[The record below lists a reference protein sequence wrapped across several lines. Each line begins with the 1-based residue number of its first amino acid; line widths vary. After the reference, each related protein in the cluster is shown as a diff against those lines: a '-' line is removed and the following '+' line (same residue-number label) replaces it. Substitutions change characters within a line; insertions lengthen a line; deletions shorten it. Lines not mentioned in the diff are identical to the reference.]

1 MRVADFFALDS
12 EWVRRPAAVAQR
24 RDATVAL
31 VLFALSAIGLE
42 MLRSGGGLRTDIPVW
57 QEYLGLAA
65 MAAPIAF
72 RRRWPLGAVVVSSVA
87 FFVVGLRMPDIAM
100 QLSVQG
106 LYFFALFSAMAW
118 ARDRRVALM
127 VIAGVL
133 LLMFGWLAY
142 QFLLGSAVAQ
152 INEDI
157 ADPTRSRGAV
167 NPVIAAVT
175 YTFLVNIAYFGGA
188 VLGGQ
193 AAWNAA
199 RRRARLATQA
209 ATLRTQAAELKE
221 HAVVEERLRIARELH
236 DVVAHHVSVMGVQ
249 AAAARRV
256 LDVDPQAASSALS
269 SVESSA
275 REAVTEMRSLL
286 GTLRQ
291 GDRAAAE
298 TGRAPEPSVDAIPGL
313 VDQLRAD
320 GLDVTYSVVADPSDA
335 ATHLGP
341 AVGLTLYRTVQE
353 ALHNVRRHSTATAAA
368 VVLRVD
374 GSAPNGFAEVEVLD
388 SGRPRTGTSGTGLGL
403 LGMRER
409 VASLDGL
416 ARDRSASDRRVP
428 GPGPAAP
435 GQEVDHGRGP
445 RRPRRR
451 ACRERRRR
459 RDAEHVE
466 PSPHA
471 RAGRLDPMTET
482 LPDVLRVVVVDDQ
495 ALVRSGFSMILG
507 VEPDL
512 EVVGEA
518 SDGAAAVEVVARL
531 TPDVVLMDVQMPGTD
546 GIEAT
551 REIVARDLAKVIIL
565 TTFDRDDYL
574 VDALRAGASGFLLK
588 NAEPEKLVDAVRV
601 VGNGHALLAPEVTRR
616 VIERMTAGDTHTP
629 EIRSPATQPATP
641 PSWTF
646 SRTGNARSSC
656 SSARASATARSRPS
670 CSSARRP

>member
-42 MLRSGGGLRTDIPVW
+42 MLRSGGGLRTDLPVW

-72 RRRWPLGAVVVSSVA
+72 RRRWPLGAVVVSSLA

-341 AVGLTLYRTVQE
+341 ARRPHALPHRPGGPPQRPPALDGNGCDRRPPRRRVGPER
-353 ALHNVRRHSTATAAA
+353 VRRGRGAG
-368 VVLRVD
+368 LRTPTHRNL
-374 GSAPNGFAEVEVLD
+374 GH
-388 SGRPRTGTSGTGLGL
+388 RPRTAGYAGARRLPG
-403 LGMRER
+403 R
-409 VASLDGL
+409 L

-451 ACRERRRR
+451 APSSAGRARRT
-459 RDAEHVE
+459 V
-466 PSPHA
+466 PHA
-471 RAGRLDPMTET
+471 RAGRLDPMTATRPE
-482 LPDVLRVVVVDDQ
+482 VLRVVVVDDQ

-531 TPDVVLMDVQMPGTD
+531 DTGRGADGRADAGYRRDRGDPGD
-546 GIEAT
+546 
-551 REIVARDLAKVIIL
+551 
-565 TTFDRDDYL
+565 
-574 VDALRAGASGFLLK
+574 
-588 NAEPEKLVDAVRV
+588 
-601 VGNGHALLAPEVTRR
+601 
-616 VIERMTAGDTHTP
+616 
-629 EIRSPATQPATP
+629 
-641 PSWTF
+641 
-646 SRTGNARSSC
+646 
-656 SSARASATARSRPS
+656 
-670 CSSARRP
+670 RRPRPREGHHPDDVRP

>member
-1 MRVADFFALDS
+1 
-12 EWVRRPAAVAQR
+12 
-24 RDATVAL
+24 
-31 VLFALSAIGLE
+31 
-42 MLRSGGGLRTDIPVW
+42 
-57 QEYLGLAA
+57 
-65 MAAPIAF
+65 
-72 RRRWPLGAVVVSSVA
+72 
-87 FFVVGLRMPDIAM
+87 M

-298 TGRAPEPSVDAIPGL
+298 TGRAPNPPSTPFPASWTSCVPTDSTSPTPSWPT
-313 VDQLRAD
+313 LRMRRRTS
-320 GLDVTYSVVADPSDA
+320 GRRSVS
-335 ATHLGP
+335 
-341 AVGLTLYRTVQE
+341 R
-353 ALHNVRRHSTATAAA
+353 STAPSRRPSTT
-368 VVLRVD
+368 
-374 GSAPNGFAEVEVLD
+374 SAGTRRRRPRPSSCA
-388 SGRPRTGTSGTGLGL
+388 STGRPRTGSPRSRCWTPDAHAPEPRAPVSDCSVCASASPPWTARSRSV
-403 LGMRER
+403 RER
-409 VASLDGL
+409 PAGSGCGYACRWPG
-416 ARDRSASDRRVP
+416 ARPR
-428 GPGPAAP
+428 
-435 GQEVDHGRGP
+435 RGP
-445 RRPRRR
+445 RR
-451 ACRERRRR
+451 
-459 RDAEHVE
+459 RDVEHVE
-466 PSPHA
+466 NADH
-471 RAGRLDPMTET
+471 
-482 LPDVLRVVVVDDQ
+482 
-495 ALVRSGFSMILG
+495 
-507 VEPDL
+507 
-512 EVVGEA
+512 
-518 SDGAAAVEVVARL
+518 
-531 TPDVVLMDVQMPGTD
+531 
-546 GIEAT
+546 
-551 REIVARDLAKVIIL
+551 
-565 TTFDRDDYL
+565 
-574 VDALRAGASGFLLK
+574 
-588 NAEPEKLVDAVRV
+588 AEPVD
-601 VGNGHALLAPEVTRR
+601 
-616 VIERMTAGDTHTP
+616 
-629 EIRSPATQPATP
+629 S
-641 PSWTF
+641 
-646 SRTGNARSSC
+646 SR
-656 SSARASATARSRPS
+656 
-670 CSSARRP
+670 

>member
-72 RRRWPLGAVVVSSVA
+72 RRRWPLGAVVVSSLA

-320 GLDVTYSVVADPSDA
+320 GLEVDLLRRGRPVGCGDA
-335 ATHLGP
+335 PRAGGRSHAVPHRPGGP
-341 AVGLTLYRTVQE
+341 PQRPPALDGNGRGRRPARRRGRRTVSPRSRCWTPDAHAPE
-353 ALHNVRRHSTATAAA
+353 PRAPASDCSVC
-368 VVLRVD
+368 
-374 GSAPNGFAEVEVLD
+374 GSA
-388 SGRPRTGTSGTGLGL
+388 
-403 LGMRER
+403 
-409 VASLDGL
+409 
-416 ARDRSASDRRVP
+416 
-428 GPGPAAP
+428 
-435 GQEVDHGRGP
+435 
-445 RRPRRR
+445 
-451 ACRERRRR
+451 
-459 RDAEHVE
+459 
-466 PSPHA
+466 SP
-471 RAGRLDPMTET
+471 P
-482 LPDVLRVVVVDDQ
+482 
-495 ALVRSGFSMILG
+495 
-507 VEPDL
+507 
-512 EVVGEA
+512 
-518 SDGAAAVEVVARL
+518 
-531 TPDVVLMDVQMPGTD
+531 
-546 GIEAT
+546 
-551 REIVARDLAKVIIL
+551 
-565 TTFDRDDYL
+565 
-574 VDALRAGASGFLLK
+574 
-588 NAEPEKLVDAVRV
+588 
-601 VGNGHALLAPEVTRR
+601 
-616 VIERMTAGDTHTP
+616 
-629 EIRSPATQPATP
+629 
-641 PSWTF
+641 W
-646 SRTGNARSSC
+646 
-656 SSARASATARSRPS
+656 TARSRSVRERPAGSGSGSACPWPGRPRPMTAPTATSSISRTPS
-670 CSSARRP
+670 TPTTVEPSRTPEPADSTR

>member
-42 MLRSGGGLRTDIPVW
+42 MLRSGGGLRTDTTGW

-87 FFVVGLRMPDIAM
+87 FFVVGLRMPDVAM

-313 VDQLRAD
+313 VDQLRAE
-320 GLDVTYSVVADPSDA
+320 GLDVTYTVVADPSDA

-368 VVLRVD
+368 RRPARRRVGPGRVRRGRGAGLRTPTHRHL
-374 GSAPNGFAEVEVLD
+374 GH
-388 SGRPRTGTSGTGLGL
+388 RPRTARYAGARRLPG
-403 LGMRER
+403 R
-409 VASLDGL
+409 L
-416 ARDRSASDRRVP
+416 AGDRSPGHRRVP
-428 GPGPAAP
+428 GAGPPAAGPASRRRREPATTRAGGPGPRPEPADSGPMTAATPAAP
-435 GQEVDHGRGP
+435 NGRS
-445 RRPRRR
+445 
-451 ACRERRRR
+451 C
-459 RDAEHVE
+459 
-466 PSPHA
+466 
-471 RAGRLDPMTET
+471 
-482 LPDVLRVVVVDDQ
+482 
-495 ALVRSGFSMILG
+495 
-507 VEPDL
+507 
-512 EVVGEA
+512 A
-518 SDGAAAVEVVARL
+518 SSSW
-531 TPDVVLMDVQMPGTD
+531 T
-546 GIEAT
+546 
-551 REIVARDLAKVIIL
+551 
-565 TTFDRDDYL
+565 
-574 VDALRAGASGFLLK
+574 
-588 NAEPEKLVDAVRV
+588 
-601 VGNGHALLAPEVTRR
+601 TRR
-616 VIERMTAGDTHTP
+616 WSV
-629 EIRSPATQPATP
+629 
-641 PSWTF
+641 
-646 SRTGNARSSC
+646 
-656 SSARASATARSRPS
+656 RASR
-670 CSSARRP
+670 

>member
-42 MLRSGGGLRTDIPVW
+42 MLRSGGGLRTDLPVW

-72 RRRWPLGAVVVSSVA
+72 RRRWPLGAVVVSSLA

-118 ARDRRVALM
+118 ARDRRVALL

-291 GDRAAAE
+291 GDRATAE

-353 ALHNVRRHSTATAAA
+353 ALHNVRRHSTATAAT

-409 VASLDGL
+409 VASLDGSLEIGPRATGGFRVRVRLPL
-416 ARDRSASDRRVP
+416 ARRSTTAEDRADRDVEHVENVEN
-428 GPGPAAP
+428 AENA
-435 GQEVDHGRGP
+435 DH
-445 RRPRRR
+445 
-451 ACRERRRR
+451 
-459 RDAEHVE
+459 AEHVE
-466 PSPHA
+466 PS
-471 RAGRLDPMTET
+471 R
-482 LPDVLRVVVVDDQ
+482 
-495 ALVRSGFSMILG
+495 
-507 VEPDL
+507 
-512 EVVGEA
+512 
-518 SDGAAAVEVVARL
+518 
-531 TPDVVLMDVQMPGTD
+531 
-546 GIEAT
+546 
-551 REIVARDLAKVIIL
+551 
-565 TTFDRDDYL
+565 
-574 VDALRAGASGFLLK
+574 
-588 NAEPEKLVDAVRV
+588 
-601 VGNGHALLAPEVTRR
+601 
-616 VIERMTAGDTHTP
+616 TP
-629 EIRSPATQPATP
+629 EPADST
-641 PSWTF
+641 
-646 SRTGNARSSC
+646 R
-656 SSARASATARSRPS
+656 
-670 CSSARRP
+670 

>member
-1 MRVADFFALDS
+1 MGAAAR
-12 EWVRRPAAVAQR
+12 RCRPAPRRHRGPGPVRVVRHRPRDAAQR
-24 RDATVAL
+24 WRVCVPTY
-31 VLFALSAIGLE
+31 
-42 MLRSGGGLRTDIPVW
+42 RSGRSTSVSP
-57 QEYLGLAA
+57 
-65 MAAPIAF
+65 
-72 RRRWPLGAVVVSSVA
+72 RWPHPSRSGVGGRSAAVVVSSLA

-157 ADPTRSRGAV
+157 ADPNRSRGAV

-209 ATLRTQAAELKE
+209 ETLRAQAAELKE

-275 REAVTEMRSLL
+275 REAVTEMRALL

-313 VDQLRAD
+313 STSCGAD
-320 GLDVTYSVVADPSDA
+320 GLDVTYSVVADPPECGDAPRAGGRSDA
-335 ATHLGP
+335 LPDGPGGP
-341 AVGLTLYRTVQE
+341 AQRPPALDGVG
-353 ALHNVRRHSTATAAA
+353 RH
-368 VVLRVD
+368 
-374 GSAPNGFAEVEVLD
+374 
-388 SGRPRTGTSGTGLGL
+388 GRPAGQ
-403 LGMRER
+403 R
-409 VASLDGL
+409 VR
-416 ARDRSASDRRVP
+416 ARAGSPRSRCST
-428 GPGPAAP
+428 PA
-435 GQEVDHGRGP
+435 GRGP
-445 RRPRRR
+445 VPRVPVSACSVCGSASPPWTARWRSVRGPPAGSGCGYACRWLALAASTASPRRR
-451 ACRERRRR
+451 DVRLSERPDPPARRLQPMTGRRPSRPTRRAESRGPARRRR
-459 RDAEHVE
+459 RR
-466 PSPHA
+466 PG
-471 RAGRLDPMTET
+471 AGPLRLLDDP
-482 LPDVLRVVVVDDQ
+482 R
-495 ALVRSGFSMILG
+495 G
-507 VEPDL
+507 
-512 EVVGEA
+512 
-518 SDGAAAVEVVARL
+518 
-531 TPDVVLMDVQMPGTD
+531 
-546 GIEAT
+546 
-551 REIVARDLAKVIIL
+551 
-565 TTFDRDDYL
+565 
-574 VDALRAGASGFLLK
+574 
-588 NAEPEKLVDAVRV
+588 
-601 VGNGHALLAPEVTRR
+601 
-616 VIERMTAGDTHTP
+616 
-629 EIRSPATQPATP
+629 
-641 PSWTF
+641 
-646 SRTGNARSSC
+646 RTGPRGRRRGQRRCRRRRGRRS
-656 SSARASATARSRPS
+656 A
-670 CSSARRP
+670 ARRTSC

>member
-1 MRVADFFALDS
+1 
-12 EWVRRPAAVAQR
+12 
-24 RDATVAL
+24 
-31 VLFALSAIGLE
+31 
-42 MLRSGGGLRTDIPVW
+42 MLRSGGGLRTDLPVW

-72 RRRWPLGAVVVSSVA
+72 RRRWPLGAVVVSSLA

-133 LLMFGWLAY
+133 VLMFGWLAY

-291 GDRAAAE
+291 GDRATAE

-320 GLDVTYSVVADPSDA
+320 GP
-335 ATHLGP
+335 
-341 AVGLTLYRTVQE
+341 
-353 ALHNVRRHSTATAAA
+353 RRHLLRRRRPLGCRDAPRARRSASRSTAPSRRPSTTSAGTRRQR
-368 VVLRVD
+368 LRPSS
-374 GSAPNGFAEVEVLD
+374 SA
-388 SGRPRTGTSGTGLGL
+388 STGRPRTGSPRSRCWTPDAHAPEP
-403 LGMRER
+403 RAP
-409 VASLDGL
+409 ASDCWVCG
-416 ARDRSASDRRVP
+416 SASPPWTARSRSVRGRPAGSGSGSGCPWP
-428 GPGPAAP
+428 GG
-435 GQEVDHGRGP
+435 
-445 RRPRRR
+445 RPRPRTAPTATSSMSRTPRTPTQRR
-451 ACRERRRR
+451 ARRT
-459 RDAEHVE
+459 V
-466 PSPHA
+466 PHA
-471 RAGRLDPMTET
+471 RAGRLDPMTATGPE
-482 LPDVLRVVVVDDQ
+482 VLRVVVVDDQ

-531 TPDVVLMDVQMPGTD
+531 TPDVVLMDVQMPGMD

-551 REIVARDLAKVIIL
+551 REIVAPRP
-565 TTFDRDDYL
+565 REGHHPDD
-574 VDALRAGASGFLLK
+574 
-588 NAEPEKLVDAVRV
+588 VR
-601 VGNGHALLAPEVTRR
+601 P
-616 VIERMTAGDTHTP
+616 
-629 EIRSPATQPATP
+629 
-641 PSWTF
+641 
-646 SRTGNARSSC
+646 
-656 SSARASATARSRPS
+656 
-670 CSSARRP
+670 

>member
-1 MRVADFFALDS
+1 MAYAGRGLLRARLRMGPAARRCRPAPRRH
-12 EWVRRPAAVAQR
+12 RRPGPVRAFR
-24 RDATVAL
+24 HRPRDAPQRWR
-31 VLFALSAIGLE
+31 SAH
-42 MLRSGGGLRTDIPVW
+42 RPT
-57 QEYLGLAA
+57 GLAGVPRSRP

-72 RRRWPLGAVVVSSVA
+72 RRRWPLGAVVVSSLA

-118 ARDRRVALM
+118 ARDRRVALL

-269 SVESSA
+269 PVESSA

-291 GDRAAAE
+291 GDRATAE

-320 GLDVTYSVVADPSDA
+320 GLD
-335 ATHLGP
+335 
-341 AVGLTLYRTVQE
+341 
-353 ALHNVRRHSTATAAA
+353 
-368 VVLRVD
+368 
-374 GSAPNGFAEVEVLD
+374 
-388 SGRPRTGTSGTGLGL
+388 
-403 LGMRER
+403 
-409 VASLDGL
+409 
-416 ARDRSASDRRVP
+416 
-428 GPGPAAP
+428 
-435 GQEVDHGRGP
+435 
-445 RRPRRR
+445 
-451 ACRERRRR
+451 
-459 RDAEHVE
+459 
-466 PSPHA
+466 
-471 RAGRLDPMTET
+471 
-482 LPDVLRVVVVDDQ
+482 
-495 ALVRSGFSMILG
+495 
-507 VEPDL
+507 
-512 EVVGEA
+512 
-518 SDGAAAVEVVARL
+518 
-531 TPDVVLMDVQMPGTD
+531 
-546 GIEAT
+546 
-551 REIVARDLAKVIIL
+551 
-565 TTFDRDDYL
+565 
-574 VDALRAGASGFLLK
+574 
-588 NAEPEKLVDAVRV
+588 
-601 VGNGHALLAPEVTRR
+601 
-616 VIERMTAGDTHTP
+616 
-629 EIRSPATQPATP
+629 
-641 PSWTF
+641 
-646 SRTGNARSSC
+646 
-656 SSARASATARSRPS
+656 
-670 CSSARRP
+670 